1 MTAREA
7 TTSAQWTERAGRV
20 LMDTYRRYPVVVA
33 RGEACR
39 IWDVEGNSYLDF
51 LGGLAVDC
59 LGHAPPAV
67 AEALHRQADLL
78 LQTSN
83 LMYTLPQIELA
94 EFLVERSPFDSV
106 FFCNSGAEA
115 NEAAFK
121 LARKW
126 GKLHRGGAYRII
138 AADHSFHGRT
148 LATVA
153 ATGNA
158 AYRDAFEPLPD
169 GFDFV
174 PFNNADALAD
184 AVRDETVA
192 VVLEAI
198 QAEGGINIP
207 SEGYLAEVRELCDEK
222 HLLLILDEVQTGVG
236 RTGTLWAHTQFGI
249 EPDIMTLAKGL
260 AGGFPIGAAL
270 AKQGCAVFEPGDHAS
285 TFGGNPLACA
295 VGLAVQREIEAQD
308 LVHHTAVVGLYFME
322 RLSDLAT
329 EFDVIKEVRGRGLL
343 IALEFHGDVAQAALV
358 ALRERGL
365 IANALSSRTLRFVP
379 PLIVSQE
386 EIDEAI
392 ETLRGVLGDHA
403 NSGAAS

>member
-1 MTAREA
+1 MVTGVE
-7 TTSAQWTERAGRV
+7 WTERAGRV

-33 RGEACR
+33 RGEGCR

-59 LGHAPPAV
+59 LGHAPRVV
-67 AEALHRQADLL
+67 ADALSHQAGLL

-83 LMYTLPQIELA
+83 LLYTLPQIELA
-94 EFLVERSPFDSV
+94 EYLVERSPLDSV

-126 GKLHRGGAYRII
+126 GKLNRGGAYRII

-158 AYRDAFEPLPD
+158 AYRTPFEPLPD

-174 PFNNADALAD
+174 PFDNVDALAD

-207 SEGYLAEVRELCDEK
+207 GERYLAEVRELCDER
-222 HLLLILDEVQTGVG
+222 HILLILDEVQTGVG
-236 RTGTLWAHTQFGI
+236 RTGSLWAHTYWGI
-249 EPDIMTLAKGL
+249 EPDIMTVAKGL

-270 AKQGCAVFEPGDHAS
+270 AKEHCAVFEPGDHAS

-295 VGLAVQREIEAQD
+295 VGLAVQQEIEAQD
-308 LVHHTAVVGLYFME
+308 LVRHAAVVGRYFME
-322 RLSDLAT
+322 RLTDLAA
-329 EFDVIKEVRGRGLL
+329 EFEMIKEVRGRGLL
-343 IALEFHGDVAQAALV
+343 IALEFHPEVAQAVLT
-358 ALRERGL
+358 ALREGGL
-365 IANALSSRTLRFVP
+365 IANALNPRTLRFVP

-386 EIDEAI
+386 EVDEAVDA
-392 ETLRGVLGDHA
+392 LRRVLSELADGHG
-403 NSGAAS
+403 SS